1 MSKPLVI
8 DYYTDILCI
17 WAWIAQRRI
26 DELDQQ
32 WGTQIELNHHCVN
45 VFGDTAA
52 KMDSQWAD
60 RGGYDGFAEHV
71 AAAAASYEDAPVTAA
86 LWKTVRPT
94 TSANAH
100 LMLKAAQLTGST
112 EHMVQLA
119 GHLRQAFFVDG
130 VDIGKLENLRRL
142 AVETELSVPAL
153 SGPALSGQAID
164 DALASGQAMAALM
177 SDYARAEQHGIH
189 GSPSWVMN
197 QGRQILYGNV
207 GYRILN
213 ANVEELLRH
222 PEQEASWC

>member
-26 DELDQQ
+26 DELNQQ
-32 WGTQIELNHHCVN
+32 WGARVELNHHCVN
-45 VFGDTAA
+45 VFGDTQA

-60 RGGYDGFAEHV
+60 RGGYDGFAKHV
-71 AAAAASYEDAPVTAA
+71 ASAAADYEEAPVTAA
-86 LWKTVRPT
+86 LWKTVRPA

-100 LMLKAAQLTGST
+100 LMLKAAELVGST
-112 EHMVQLA
+112 EHMIQLA
-119 GHLRQAFFVDG
+119 KHLRQAFFIDG

-142 AVETELSVPAL
+142 AADTELSVPDL
-153 SGPALSGQAID
+153 SLPDID
-164 DALASGQAMAALM
+164 DALASGRAMAALM

-197 QGRQILYGNV
+197 QGRQVLYGNV
-207 GYRILN
+207 GYRVLS